1 MRSLPRTFDTPLPI
15 DAVLDE
21 LLRTLQQRNAAVLVA
36 PPGAGKTTRVP
47 LALLDEPWA
56 AGKKIIVLEPRR
68 IAARASAER
77 MAKTLGQRAGE
88 TVGYRV
94 RFGSKISH
102 ATRIEVVT
110 EGIFSRH
117 ILDDPELTGV
127 AAVLFD
133 EFHERSLDADLGL
146 ALARDAQTGL
156 REDLRLLVMSAT
168 LDGARVGKLLGDAPV
183 VASEG
188 RAFPVETRY
197 LGRRSDA
204 LLERQMADAIA
215 TALRADTGSV
225 LAFLPGAAEIRR
237 TQTFLAERIHDA
249 ATEIV
254 PLFGALDAAVQ
265 DRAIAPAPKGQR
277 KVVLATSIAETS
289 LTIEGV
295 RIVVDSGLA
304 RVPRYEPDIGLTR
317 LETVRASRAAVD
329 QRRGRA
335 GRTEP
340 GICYRLWD
348 EPQTASLA
356 PFTQPEILS
365 ADLSSLVLDL
375 AQWGV
380 SNPATLSFLDA
391 PPAPALKEAKNLLRE
406 LDALDADGRIT
417 EEGKSLRALA
427 LPPRLSRM
435 IVDAHRFGTGEAA
448 ADIAAILTERGLGG
462 DSIDLDARLDQ
473 FRRDRSQRAVSAR
486 DMARRWA
493 AQVASGELVP
503 DGGTATHLAHSG
515 RANGL
520 AAPSPL
526 AGEGRGG
533 GATTAVSRLGTPT
546 PDPSPQ
552 GRGEPSSRAPR
563 TRGERRESSRDS
575 KRSSVQAAV
584 ELSTG
589 VMLAFAFPDRVARN
603 RGNGSFVL
611 ANGRGAMVEQTS
623 ALARAP
629 FIAVGE
635 LTGTAASGKILLAAP
650 ILQDEIERHFADHI
664 EVADEIFFERGAAAL
679 RARRRTTLHAIT
691 LSESPLAISPSE
703 ESARILAD
711 GLIALGFDRLPWSK
725 TARQWRDR
733 VMFLRKAEGE
743 SWPDLSDDALIAR
756 RADWLVPALHDKTSL
771 KDLSASDL
779 SDAVMALLPWDLRAR
794 LDREA
799 PTHFE
804 APTGSMLA
812 IDYEA
817 EQGPTIAVR
826 LQELFGL
833 DTHPS
838 IARGSV
844 PLVLELLSPA
854 QRPVQVTRDL
864 PGFWRGSYA
873 AVRTDLRGRYP
884 RHPWPDDPASAL
896 PTRRA
901 KPRGT

>member
-1 MRSLPRTFDTPLPI
+1 VTRSFDTPLPI

-21 LLRTLQQRNAAVLVA
+21 LGRALASNNAAVLVA

-47 LALLDEPWA
+47 LVLLDAPWLKN
-56 AGKKIIVLEPRR
+56 GKIIMLEPRR

-77 MAKTLGQRAGE
+77 MARTLGERVGE

-94 RFGSKISH
+94 RFGSKVSR

-110 EGIFSRH
+110 EGIFSRQ
-117 ILDDPELTGV
+117 ILDDPELSGV

-168 LDGARVGKLLGDAPV
+168 LDGARVAKLLGDAPV
-183 VASEG
+183 IASEG

-197 LGRRSDA
+197 LGRKADA
-204 LLERQMADAIA
+204 PLERQMADAIA
-215 TALRADTGSV
+215 MALRADPGSV

-237 TQTFLAERIHDA
+237 TQNFLGERVHDA
-249 ATEIV
+249 SIEIV
-254 PLFGALDAAVQ
+254 PLFGALDAGVQ

-295 RIVVDSGLA
+295 RIVVDSGVA

-340 GICYRLWD
+340 GVCYRLWD

-356 PFTQPEILS
+356 AYTQPEILS
-365 ADLSSLVLDL
+365 ADLSSLVLDV

-380 SNPATLSFLDA
+380 SDPTTLAFLDS
-391 PPAPALKEAKNLLRE
+391 PPAPALKEARSLLRE
-406 LDALDADGRIT
+406 LGALDSDGRIT
-417 EEGKSLRALA
+417 TEGKSLRALA
-427 LPPRLSRM
+427 LPPRLARM
-435 IVDAHRFGTGEAA
+435 IVDSHRLGAGEDA

-462 DSIDLDARLDQ
+462 DSVDLDVRLDQ
-473 FRRDRSQRAVSAR
+473 FRRDRSQRASSAR
-486 DMARRWA
+486 SLAQRWA
-493 AQVASGELVP
+493 SQVA
-503 DGGTATHLAHSG
+503 ATE
-515 RANGL
+515 GL
-520 AAPSPL
+520 PS
-526 AGEGRGG
+526 EQ
-533 GATTAVSRLGTPT
+533 T
-546 PDPSPQ
+546 SP
-552 GRGEPSSRAPR
+552 
-563 TRGERRESSRDS
+563 
-575 KRSSVQAAV
+575 
-584 ELSTG
+584 STG

-611 ANGRGAMVEQTS
+611 ANGRGAAVDQAS

-629 FIAVGE
+629 HIAVAE
-635 LTGTAASGKILLAAP
+635 LTGTAAQGRILLAAP
-650 ILQDEIERHFADHI
+650 ITQEDIELRFADQI
-664 EVADEIFFERGAAAL
+664 ETADKISFDRGAMAL
-679 RARRRTTLHAIT
+679 RARRKRTLHAIT
-691 LSESPLAISPSE
+691 LSEAPLALSPSME
-703 ESARILAD
+703 TARVLAD
-711 GLIALGFDRLPWSK
+711 GLITAGIDKLPWSK
-725 TARQWRDR
+725 PLKQWRDR
-733 VMFLRKAEGE
+733 VMFLRAAEGE
-743 SWPDLSDDALIAR
+743 PWPDLSDDTLSVQR
-756 RADWLVPALHDKTSL
+756 ETWLVPALYDKTSL
-771 KDLSASDL
+771 KEFSSSDL
-779 SDAVMALLPWDLRAR
+779 SDALMTLLPWELRAR
-794 LDREA
+794 LEREA

-804 APTGSMLA
+804 APTGTQLP

-833 DTHPS
+833 TAHPS
-838 IARGSV
+838 IAKGAV

-854 QRPVQVTRDL
+854 HRPVQVTRDL

-873 AVRTDLRGRYP
+873 AVRSDLRGRYP
-884 RHPWPDDPASAL
+884 RHPWPEDPANAM
-896 PTRRA
+896 PTRRV

>member
-1 MRSLPRTFDTPLPI
+1 LSRSFDTPLPI

-21 LLRTLQQRNAAVLVA
+21 LARTLAGNNAAVVVA

-47 LALLDEPWA
+47 LALLDEPWV
-56 AGKKIIVLEPRR
+56 KDRKIIVLEPRR

-77 MAKTLGQRAGE
+77 MAHTIGERVGE

-94 RFGSKISH
+94 RFGSKVSR

-110 EGIFSRH
+110 EGIFSRQ
-117 ILDDPELTGV
+117 ILDDPELSDV

-156 REDLRLLVMSAT
+156 RDDLRILVMSAT
-168 LDGARVGKLLGDAPV
+168 LDGARVAKLLGDAAV
-183 VASEG
+183 IASEG
-188 RAFPVETRY
+188 RQFPVETRY
-197 LGRRSDA
+197 LGRKADA
-204 LLERQMADAIA
+204 PLERQMADAIA
-215 TALRADTGSV
+215 MALRADPGSL

-237 TQTFLAERIHDA
+237 TQNFLTERVHDA
-249 ATEIV
+249 SIEIV

-265 DRAIAPAPKGQR
+265 DRAIAPAPKGRR

-295 RIVVDSGLA
+295 RIVVDSGVS

-340 GICYRLWD
+340 GVCYRLWD

-356 PFTQPEILS
+356 AYTQPEILS

-380 SNPATLSFLDA
+380 SDPASLAFLDS
-391 PPAPALKEAKNLLRE
+391 PPAPALKEARSLLRE
-406 LDALDADGRIT
+406 LGALDADGRIT
-417 EEGKSLRALA
+417 EEGSSLRALA
-427 LPPRLSRM
+427 LPPRLARM
-435 IVDAHRFGTGEAA
+435 IVDTHRLGAGGQAA
-448 ADIAAILTERGLGG
+448 EIAAVLTERGLGG
-462 DSIDLDARLDQ
+462 DSVDLDARLDQ
-473 FRRDRSQRAVSAR
+473 FRRDRSPRASSAR
-486 DMARRWA
+486 ALAQRWA
-493 AQVASGELVP
+493 SQVANEDVGIK
-503 DGGTATHLAHSG
+503 LADAENV
-515 RANGL
+515 RAAGPSS
-520 AAPSPL
+520 PSPL

-533 GATTAVSRLGTPT
+533 GSTTAVGVRGTPF

-552 GRGEPSSRAPR
+552 GG
-563 TRGERRESSRDS
+563 GERKGSPQSRRELPSQEDIP
-575 KRSSVQAAV
+575 
-584 ELSTG
+584 STS

-611 ANGRGAMVEQTS
+611 ANGRGAALDQTS
-623 ALARAP
+623 AMARAP
-629 FIAVGE
+629 YIAVAE
-635 LTGTAASGKILLAAP
+635 LTGTAASGRILLAAP
-650 ILQDEIERHFADHI
+650 ITQAEIEQHFADQI
-664 EVADEIFFERGAAAL
+664 ETTDEISFDRSALAL
-679 RARRRTTLHAIT
+679 RARRKKTLHAFT
-691 LSESPLAISPSE
+691 LSEAPLALQPSME
-703 ESARILAD
+703 TARVLAD
-711 GLIALGFDRLPWSK
+711 GLIASGLDRLPWSK
-725 TARQWRDR
+725 PTKQWRDR

-743 SWPDLSDDALIAR
+743 PWPDLSDDTLAAQR
-756 RADWLVPALHDKTSL
+756 EVWLVPALYDKTSL
-771 KDLSASDL
+771 KELSAGDL
-779 SDAVMALLPWDLRAR
+779 SDALMTLLPWELRAR
-794 LDREA
+794 LEREA

-804 APTGSMLA
+804 APTGTMLA

-833 DTHPS
+833 NTHPS
-838 IARGSV
+838 IAKGAV

-873 AVRTDLRGRYP
+873 AVRADLRGRYP
-884 RHPWPDDPASAL
+884 RHPWPEDPASAM
-896 PTRRA
+896 PTRRV

>member
-1 MRSLPRTFDTPLPI
+1 MTGSDILPLRFDTPLPI

-21 LLRTLQQRNAAVLVA
+21 LSGTLERSNTAVLVA

-47 LALLDEPWA
+47 LALLDAPWA
-56 AGKKIIVLEPRR
+56 KTKKIIVLEPRR
-68 IAARASAER
+68 IAARASADR
-77 MAKTLGQRAGE
+77 MAKTLGERAGE

-94 RFGSKISH
+94 RFGSKISR

-110 EGIFSRH
+110 EGIFARQ
-117 ILDDPELTGV
+117 ILDDPELSGV

-146 ALARDAQTGL
+146 ALARDAQIGL
-156 REDLRLLVMSAT
+156 REDLRILVMSAT
-168 LDGARVGKLLGDAPV
+168 LDGARVGKLLDDAPV
-183 VASEG
+183 VESEG

-197 LGRRSDA
+197 LGRKVDA
-204 LLERQMADAIA
+204 PLERQMADAIA
-215 TALRADTGSV
+215 TALRTDAGSV

-237 TQTFLAERIHDA
+237 TETFLRERVQDA
-249 ATEIV
+249 STEIV

-265 DRAIAPAPKGQR
+265 DRAISPAPKGQR

-304 RVPRYEPDIGLTR
+304 RVPRYEPDIALTR

-348 EPQTASLA
+348 EPQTASLPA
-356 PFTQPEILS
+356 YTQPEILS
-365 ADLSSLVLDL
+365 ADLSSLLLDC

-380 SNPATLSFLDA
+380 TDPATLSFLD
-391 PPAPALKEAKNLLRE
+391 PPPQPALKEARDLLRE
-406 LDALDADGRIT
+406 LGALDADGRIT
-417 EEGKSLRALA
+417 DEGKRLRALA
-427 LPPRLSRM
+427 LPPRLARM
-435 IVDAHRFGTGEAA
+435 IVDSEVYGMAEAA
-448 ADIAAILTERGLGG
+448 AEIAAILTERGLGG
-462 DSIDLDARLDQ
+462 DSVDLEVRRDQ
-473 FRRDRSQRAVSAR
+473 FRRDRSQRAQSAR

-493 AQVASGELVP
+493 AQVS
-503 DGGTATHLAHSG
+503 S
-515 RANGL
+515 
-520 AAPSPL
+520 PSPL
-526 AGEGRGG
+526 PGEDRGG
-533 GATTAVSRLGTPT
+533 GYPGTDVPEKTPT
-546 PDPSPQ
+546 PGPSPQ
-552 GRGEPSSRAPR
+552 GGGGLRA
-563 TRGERRESSRDS
+563 
-575 KRSSVQAAV
+575 
-584 ELSTG
+584 G
-589 VMLAFAFPDRVARN
+589 VMLAFAFPDRIARN

-611 ANGRGAMVEQTS
+611 ANGRGAAVEQTS
-623 ALARAP
+623 SLARAP
-629 FIAVGE
+629 YIAVGE
-635 LTGTAASGKILLAAP
+635 LTGTAASGRILLAAP
-650 ILQDEIERHFADHI
+650 LAIEDIERHFGDQI
-664 EVADEIFFERGAAAL
+664 EDKDEISFDRDAMAL
-679 RARRRTTLHAIT
+679 RGRRKRSLHAVT
-691 LSESPLAISPSE
+691 LAEAPLSIRPSQHT
-703 ESARILAD
+703 ARVLAD
-711 GLIALGFDRLPWSK
+711 GLVAAGLDRLPWSK
-725 TARQWRDR
+725 AAIQWRDR

-743 SWPDLSDDALIAR
+743 SWPDVSDNGLAER
-756 RADWLVPALHDKTSL
+756 REDWLVPILADKISL
-771 KDLSASDL
+771 KDISAGDLSA
-779 SDAVMALLPWDLRAR
+779 AVMALLPWELRAR

-804 APTGSMLA
+804 APTGTMLA

-833 DTHPS
+833 NVHPS
-838 IARGSV
+838 IARGAV

-864 PGFWRGSYA
+864 PGFWRGSYT

-884 RHPWPDDPASAL
+884 RHPWPDDPANAI

>member
-1 MRSLPRTFDTPLPI
+1 MPRSFDTPLPI
-15 DAVLDE
+15 DVVLDE
-21 LLRTLQQRNAAVLVA
+21 LARTLTGHNAAVLVA

-47 LALLDEPWA
+47 LALLDAPWLQ
-56 AGKKIIVLEPRR
+56 GRKIIMLEPRR

-77 MAKTLGQRAGE
+77 MAKTLGERAGE

-94 RFGSKISH
+94 RFGSKISR

-110 EGIFSRH
+110 EGIFSRQ
-117 ILDDPELTGV
+117 ILDDPELNGI

-156 REDLRLLVMSAT
+156 REDLRILVMSAT
-168 LDGARVGKLLGDAPV
+168 LDGARVAKLLGDAPV

-188 RAFPVETRY
+188 QAFAVETRY
-197 LGRRSDA
+197 LGRKPDA
-204 LLERQMADAIA
+204 PLERQMADAIA
-215 TALRADTGSV
+215 SALRGDPGSV

-237 TQTFLAERIHDA
+237 TQTFLAERVHDA
-249 ATEIV
+249 SIEIV

-295 RIVVDSGLA
+295 RIVVDSGMA

-340 GICYRLWD
+340 GVCYRLWD

-356 PFTQPEILS
+356 AYTQPEILS

-380 SNPATLSFLDA
+380 SDSSTLAFLDP
-391 PPAPALKEAKNLLRE
+391 PPAPALKEANSLLRE
-406 LDALDADGRIT
+406 LGALDSDGRIT

-427 LPPRLSRM
+427 LPPRLARM
-435 IVDAHRFGTGEAA
+435 IVDSHRLGAGEEAA
-448 ADIAAILTERGLGG
+448 EIAAILTERGLGG
-462 DSIDLDARLDQ
+462 DSVDLDFKLDQ
-473 FRRDRSQRAVSAR
+473 FRRDRSQRASSAR
-486 DMARRWA
+486 SLAQRWA
-493 AQVASGELVP
+493 S
-503 DGGTATHLAHSG
+503 
-515 RANGL
+515 
-520 AAPSPL
+520 
-526 AGEGRGG
+526 
-533 GATTAVSRLGTPT
+533 
-546 PDPSPQ
+546 
-552 GRGEPSSRAPR
+552 
-563 TRGERRESSRDS
+563 
-575 KRSSVQAAV
+575 QAAAT
-584 ELSTG
+584 EGAPAEDTSPSTG

-611 ANGRGAMVEQTS
+611 ANGRGAVVEQTS

-629 FIAVGE
+629 YIAVAE
-635 LTGTAASGKILLAAP
+635 LTGTAAQGRILLAAP
-650 ILQDEIERHFADHI
+650 ITQADIELRFADQI
-664 EVADEIFFERGAAAL
+664 ENSEEVSFDRGAMAL
-679 RARRRTTLHAIT
+679 RARRKRTLHAIT
-691 LSESPLAISPSE
+691 LSEAPMALSPSAE
-703 ESARILAD
+703 TARVFAA
-711 GLIALGFDRLPWSK
+711 GLVGAGLDKLPWSK
-725 TARQWRDR
+725 PLKQWRDR
-733 VMFLRKAEGE
+733 VSFLRRAEGD
-743 SWPDLSDDALIAR
+743 SWPDLTDAALA
-756 RADWLVPALHDKTSL
+756 AESENWLVPALYDKISL
-771 KDLSASDL
+771 KEFSAGEL
-779 SDAVMALLPWDLRAR
+779 SDALMGLLPWELRAR
-794 LDREA
+794 LEREA

-804 APTGSMLA
+804 APTGTMLA

-833 DTHPS
+833 NTHPS
-838 IARGSV
+838 IAKGAV

-873 AVRTDLRGRYP
+873 AVRSDLRGRYP
-884 RHPWPDDPASAL
+884 RHPWPEDPASAP
-896 PTRRA
+896 PTRRV

>member
-1 MRSLPRTFDTPLPI
+1 LSRNFDTPLPI
-15 DAVLDE
+15 DAVLDD
-21 LLRTLQQRNAAVLVA
+21 LARTLTDANAAVLVA

-47 LALLDEPWA
+47 LALLDAPWLQN
-56 AGKKIIVLEPRR
+56 KKIIMLEPRR

-77 MAKTLGQRAGE
+77 MAKTLGEPVGQ

-94 RFGSKISH
+94 RFGSKISR

-110 EGIFSRH
+110 EGIFSRQ
-117 ILDDPELTGV
+117 ILDDPELSGV

-156 REDLRLLVMSAT
+156 REDLRILVMSAT
-168 LDGARVGKLLGDAPV
+168 LDGARVAKLLGEAPV

-197 LGRRSDA
+197 LGRKADA
-204 LLERQMADAIA
+204 PLERQMADAIA
-215 TALRADTGSV
+215 TALRADPGSV

-237 TQTFLAERIHDA
+237 TQNFLAERVNDA
-249 ATEIV
+249 SIEIV

-295 RIVVDSGLA
+295 RIVVDSGVA

-340 GICYRLWD
+340 GVCYRLWD

-356 PFTQPEILS
+356 AYTQPEILS

-380 SNPATLSFLDA
+380 SDPATLSFLDP
-391 PPAPALKEAKNLLRE
+391 PPAPALKEANSLLRE
-406 LDALDADGRIT
+406 LGALDGDGRIT
-417 EEGKSLRALA
+417 AEGNSLRALA
-427 LPPRLSRM
+427 LPPRLARM
-435 IVDAHRFGTGEAA
+435 IVDSHRLGAGEEA
-448 ADIAAILTERGLGG
+448 ADIAAVLTERGLGG
-462 DSIDLDARLDQ
+462 DSVDLEHRLDQ
-473 FRRDRSQRAVSAR
+473 FRRDRSQRTTSAR
-486 DMARRWA
+486 SLARRWA
-493 AQVASGELVP
+493 EQVAS
-503 DGGTATHLAHSG
+503 S
-515 RANGL
+515 
-520 AAPSPL
+520 SPL
-526 AGEGRGG
+526 PLLSAEGGLRRTGG
-533 GATTAVSRLGTPT
+533 G
-546 PDPSPQ
+546 
-552 GRGEPSSRAPR
+552 GEKKRAALPA
-563 TRGERRESSRDS
+563 DD
-575 KRSSVQAAV
+575 
-584 ELSTG
+584 LPSTG
-589 VMLAFAFPDRVARN
+589 VMLALAFPDRVARN

-611 ANGRGAMVEQTS
+611 ANGRGAAVDQTS
-623 ALARAP
+623 SLARAP
-629 FIAVGE
+629 YIAVGE
-635 LTGTAASGKILLAAP
+635 LTGTAAQGKILLAAP
-650 ILQDEIERHFADHI
+650 IAQAEIESHFANEIEASDEISFD
-664 EVADEIFFERGAAAL
+664 RGAMAL
-679 RARRRTTLHAIT
+679 RARRRRTLHAIT
-691 LSESPLAISPSE
+691 LSEAPLALTPSAE
-703 ESARILAD
+703 TARVLAD
-711 GLIALGFDRLPWSK
+711 GLIAAGIDRLPWSK
-725 TARQWRDR
+725 PAKQWRDR

-743 SWPDLSDDALIAR
+743 TSAWPDLSDGAL
-756 RADWLVPALHDKTSL
+756 ADSRETWLVPALHDKLAL
-771 KDLSASDL
+771 KDLASGDL
-779 SDAVMALLPWDLRAR
+779 SDALLTLLPWELRAR
-794 LDREA
+794 LEREA

-804 APTGSMLA
+804 APTGTQLA

-833 DTHPS
+833 NIHPS
-838 IARGSV
+838 IAKGRIA
-844 PLVLELLSPA
+844 LVLELLSPA
-854 QRPVQVTRDL
+854 HRPVQVTRDL

-873 AVRTDLRGRYP
+873 AVRSDLRGRYP
-884 RHPWPDDPASAL
+884 RHPWPEDPASAM
-896 PTRRA
+896 PTRRV

>member
-1 MRSLPRTFDTPLPI
+1 LPRSFSTPLPI
-15 DAVLDE
+15 DAVLDD
-21 LLRTLQQRNAAVLVA
+21 LARTLAENNAAVLVA

-47 LALLDEPWA
+47 LALLDEPWV
-56 AGKKIIVLEPRR
+56 GNKKIIVLEPRR

-77 MAKTLGQRAGE
+77 MAKTLGKRVGD

-94 RFGSKISH
+94 RFGSKVSRL
-102 ATRIEVVT
+102 TRIEVVT
-110 EGIFSRH
+110 EGIFSRQ
-117 ILDDPELTGV
+117 ILDDPELTGI

-156 REDLRLLVMSAT
+156 REDLRILVMSAT
-168 LDGARVGKLLGDAPV
+168 LDGARVAKLLGDAPV

-197 LGRRSDA
+197 VGRKPDA
-204 LLERQMADAIA
+204 PLERQMADAIA
-215 TALRADTGSV
+215 TALRADPGSV

-237 TQTFLAERIHDA
+237 TQNFLSERIHDA
-249 ATEIV
+249 GIEIV

-265 DRAIAPAPKGQR
+265 DRAIRPAPKGQR

-295 RIVVDSGLA
+295 RIVVDSGVA

-340 GICYRLWD
+340 GVCYRLWD

-356 PFTQPEILS
+356 PYTQPEILS

-380 SNPATLSFLDA
+380 SDPASLAFLDS
-391 PPAPALKEAKNLLRE
+391 PPVPALNEARSLLRE
-406 LDALDADGRIT
+406 LGALDADGRIT
-417 EEGKSLRALA
+417 AEGKSLRALA
-427 LPPRLSRM
+427 LPPRLARM
-435 IVDAHRFGTGEAA
+435 IVDSHRLGAGRQAA
-448 ADIAAILTERGLGG
+448 EIAAILTERGLAG
-462 DSIDLDARLDQ
+462 DSVDLDARLDQ
-473 FRRDRSQRAVSAR
+473 FGRDRSQRASSAR
-486 DMARRWA
+486 SLAERWA
-493 AQVASGELVP
+493 SQVA
-503 DGGTATHLAHSG
+503 ATEGASSSDD
-515 RANGL
+515 
-520 AAPSPL
+520 AP
-526 AGEGRGG
+526 
-533 GATTAVSRLGTPT
+533 
-546 PDPSPQ
+546 
-552 GRGEPSSRAPR
+552 
-563 TRGERRESSRDS
+563 
-575 KRSSVQAAV
+575 
-584 ELSTG
+584 STG

-611 ANGRGAMVEQTS
+611 ANGRGAAVDQAT

-629 FIAVGE
+629 FIAVAE
-635 LTGTAASGKILLAAP
+635 LTGTAASGRILLAAP
-650 ILQDEIERHFADHI
+650 IGQADIELRFADQI
-664 EVADEIFFERGAAAL
+664 ENADEITFDRASLSL
-679 RARRRTTLHAIT
+679 RARRKRTLHAIT
-691 LSESPLAISPSE
+691 LSEAPLTLSPSAE
-703 ESARILAD
+703 TARVLAH
-711 GLIALGFDRLPWSK
+711 GLIVAGLEKLPWSK
-725 TARQWRDR
+725 PLTQWRGR
-733 VMFLRKAEGE
+733 VMFLRKAEGDD
-743 SWPDLSDDALIAR
+743 WPDLSDDALAASR
-756 RADWLVPALHDKTSL
+756 ESWLVPALFNKTSL
-771 KDLSASDL
+771 KEFSAGEL
-779 SDAVMALLPWDLRAR
+779 SDALMALLPWELRAR
-794 LDREA
+794 LEREA

-804 APTGSMLA
+804 APTGTMLP

-833 DTHPS
+833 TTHPS
-838 IARGSV
+838 VAKGAV

-854 QRPVQVTRDL
+854 HRPVQVTRDL

-873 AVRTDLRGRYP
+873 AVRSDLRGRYP
-884 RHPWPDDPASAL
+884 RHPWPEDPASAM
-896 PTRRA
+896 PTRRV